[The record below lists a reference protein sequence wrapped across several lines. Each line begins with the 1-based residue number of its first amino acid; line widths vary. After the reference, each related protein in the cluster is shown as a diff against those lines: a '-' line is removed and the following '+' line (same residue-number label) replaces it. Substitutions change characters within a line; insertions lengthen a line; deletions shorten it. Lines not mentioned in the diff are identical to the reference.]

1 MGGTCHPHRKKD
13 SRPRASELPYIQS
26 IDQLDKVTTFTYDAG
41 GNQLSVR
48 DPNNVGADMVY
59 DQLGRNTSRT
69 DTVGDV
75 TSTVYDKA
83 GNAVKQTDA
92 KGKFTTIAFDSRGRR
107 KSTSDRITAVTSFT
121 YTPLGQLA
129 SLTDA
134 ENQTTS
140 YTYDARGSKLTEQYP
155 DHTAGST
162 PGQIGYGIVTFVYDA
177 AGRTLR
183 KQDQQGTPSP
193 SNMTWRDA

>member
-1 MGGTCHPHRKKD
+1 MILPVPSPQSCHAMA
-13 SRPRASELPYIQS
+13 SPRQILCSWHHWREG
-26 IDQLDKVTTFTYDAG
+26 KG
-41 GNQLSVR
+41 E
-48 DPNNVGADMVY
+48 
-59 DQLGRNTSRT
+59 GRCSNKH
-69 DTVGDV
+69 
-75 TSTVYDKA
+75 STVYDKA

-107 KSTSDRITAVTSFT
+107 KLTSDRITAVTSFT

-183 KQDQQGTPSP
+183 KQDQQGDTVTFQYDLAGRM
-193 SNMTWRDA
+193 NQRDYRLRVNSHRNDRR